1 MPPNQSCFEPGKS
14 RCNYNPFRGFACL
27 SAPMNS
33 KLTFVSF
40 RASRSAWDLDLDGPP
55 CPPGSFPSLLC
66 CSLDRSL
73 CPGNRTTSS
82 KWSVVKDARS
92 SGGLYGGAANRGP
105 ISRRP
110 ATHHHEFGPT
120 LRGMTSP
127 SLTQPAPERG
137 LPTSIGRRPLHQD
150 RCSGGRGRFGLC
162 TLGSLLQV

>member
-1 MPPNQSCFEPGKS
+1 MLRAREISLQFITC
-14 RCNYNPFRGFACL
+14 FRGFVCS
-27 SAPMNS
+27 SAPNE
-33 KLTFVSF
+33 LEAHPCLF

-55 CPPGSFPSLLC
+55 CPPGSFPHLLC
-66 CSLDRSL
+66 CTLDRSL

-127 SLTQPAPERG
+127 SLTQPAPEHG
-137 LPTSIGRRPLHQD
+137 LPTSIGRRPLYQD
-150 RCSGGRGRFGLC
+150 RCSGERGREGL
-162 TLGSLLQV
+162 